1 MKEANE
7 AEIKRHLQLG
17 NVLRGA
23 TCIAPLLAVCSCG
36 GNPDVGGKDEATQ
49 NIIGH
54 VDPKS
59 RGAVLTSRNDN
70 FRTGA
75 NLFESELKPSNV
87 KVSSFGL
94 RYTRNLDG
102 KIFAQPLFVPDV
114 VQFRSE
120 GWKVSVTR

>member
-7 AEIKRHLQLG
+7 AEIKRHLQLRS
-17 NVLRGA
+17 VLRGV
-23 TCIAPLLAVCSCG
+23 TCMTPLLAIWSCG
-36 GNPDVGGKDEATQ
+36 GNPAVGSVGEAPQDIT
-49 NIIGH
+49 GH
-54 VDPKS
+54 VDPRS
-59 RGAVLTSRNDN
+59 RGAVLTGRNDN

-102 KIFAQPLFVPDV
+102 KIFAQPPFVPV
-114 VQFRSE
+114 
-120 GWKVSVTR
+120 